1 MDVLTNARMQKVD
14 ADTINRF
21 YPGLELMER
30 AGRKVAEFILTHFP
44 KEGFKASI
52 FVGPGNNGGDA
63 LVVARYLAEE
73 ERACSIHLLS
83 DPEKFTMDGFKNYKR
98 LKGRMSKHRTLVE
111 INATRPDWAALI
123 RKDFIDATLIVDG
136 LFGTGLSR
144 DLEERAAETVGL
156 INDSGLPAVSLDTPS
171 GLHGDTGR
179 VLGCAVRADTTITM
193 GYPKLGMLFY
203 PGKEYVGDLIVADLG
218 FPDEVLEVHSLGVY
232 LLDQREAARRL
243 PARAPDAHKYRNGTV
258 VLVSGSREYT
268 GATLLAAEAALRS
281 GCGMVYAAVPE
292 SIRSMVE
299 PALRELITFPVPE
312 TSDGTIGSGALETL
326 KPYVEKADVLII
338 GPGLGRNDETAQ
350 VVRDLVTSASR
361 RVVLDADGIGAF
373 NGKSELLE
381 SVSSPLVLTPHS
393 GELQRLL
400 SVEIPREPLERIEMT
415 REVAKTLGATL
426 VHKGSPTLIA
436 NADGLAW
443 VNHNGN
449 SALATAGSGDVL
461 TGLVGG
467 IMAQGA
473 NTLDGACVAC
483 HVHGR
488 AGELAS
494 EFLGVRGVIAGD
506 VMDMVGEALRDL
518 EDPSLSYRK

>member
-30 AGRKVAEFILTHFP
+30 AGRQAAEFILTHFP
-44 KEGFKASI
+44 AEDFKASI

-63 LVVARYLAEE
+63 LVVARHLAEE
-73 ERACSIHLLS
+73 GRACSIHLLG
-83 DPEKFTMDGFKNYKR
+83 DPSKFTMDTHKNYER
-98 LKGRMSKHRTLVE
+98 LKGRMSKHKKLVE
-111 INATRPDWAALI
+111 INGTRPDWDSI
-123 RKDFIDATLIVDG
+123 VRKDFINATVVVDG

-144 DLEERAAETVGL
+144 DLEDRAAQTVGL
-156 INDSGLPAVSLDTPS
+156 INDSGLPVVSLDTPS

-179 VLGCAVRADTTITM
+179 VLGCAVRADYTITM
-193 GYPKLGMLFY
+193 GCPKLGMLFY
-203 PGKEYVGDLIVADLG
+203 PGKEYVGDMMVADLG
-218 FPDEVLEVHSLGVY
+218 FPDEVVEVHSLGLY

-292 SIRSMVE
+292 GVRSIVE
-299 PALRELITFPVPE
+299 PALRELITFPVAE
-312 TSDGTIGSGALETL
+312 TPDGTIAAGALETL
-326 KPYVEKADVLII
+326 QPYVEKADVLII
-338 GPGLGRNDETAQ
+338 GPGLGRNDETDQ
-350 VVRDLVTSASR
+350 VVRDLVASASR

-373 NGKSELLE
+373 NGKPELLE
-381 SVSSPLVLTPHS
+381 AITSPLVLTPHS
-393 GELQRLL
+393 GELQRLMGTE
-400 SVEIPREPLERIEMT
+400 VPGEPLERIEMT
-415 REVAKTLGATL
+415 RDVAKALGVTI
-426 VHKGSPTLIA
+426 VHKGAPTLIA

-461 TGLVGG
+461 TGIVAG

-473 NTLDGACVAC
+473 NTLDGACVGC

-506 VMDMVGEALRDL
+506 VLDMVGEALRDL
-518 EDPSLSYRK
+518 DDSPLTHRK